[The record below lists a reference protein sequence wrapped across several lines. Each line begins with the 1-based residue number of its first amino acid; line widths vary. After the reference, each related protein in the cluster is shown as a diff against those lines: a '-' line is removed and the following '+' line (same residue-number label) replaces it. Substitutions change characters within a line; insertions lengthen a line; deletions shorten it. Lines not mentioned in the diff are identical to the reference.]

1 MTVKSS
7 RISAAALPQR
17 TAVRRSD
24 LRAARSFSSRE
35 LVQSIFYVAD
45 RGLSAD
51 RLQGPTSGF
60 RPRHANTG
68 RGAATG
74 DGRRSAGR
82 VQRAQPAR
90 WYAIVGIRAPSLAH
104 ASASGCCAGT
114 TSFSGSPRDG
124 SRGEDFLT
132 AALGVSCFCS
142 ALSTCVLRR
151 FRVTRAGRKGQRTA
165 PSDGKTNK
173 NGGLLLAGSLTI
185 TRGRVSPRKRHRGV
199 PSVIRVDLPSPGA
212 IR

>member
-1 MTVKSS
+1 MAVKSS
-7 RISAAALPQR
+7 RISAAALQQR

-24 LRAARSFSSRE
+24 LRAARSFSGRE

-51 RLQGPTSGF
+51 RTQGPPSGL
-60 RPRHANTG
+60 RPTAANTG

-114 TSFSGSPRDG
+114 TSFHRALRDG
-124 SRGEDFLT
+124 SRGEALLA

-142 ALSTCVLRR
+142 VLSTCVLRR

-165 PSDGKTNK
+165 PSDGKTSK